1 MACDIGLGRGIKCKD
16 SVGGLANVYFINFG
30 DITGYTFD
38 ATNTD
43 VIETITGGG
52 TISAYKYE
60 LSTMLS
66 SFNEVFNS
74 TPNGNSSVT
83 QTLVLNIN
91 KQTLADHK
99 EIKLLTYGR
108 PRVVIEDKNGNFR
121 VMGLDFGADVT
132 TANAN
137 GGAAMQDTSGYEV
150 TLVATEKIYA
160 NFMEATNE
168 AGLATAGLTVVS
180 A

>member
-1 MACDIGLGRGIKCKD
+1 MACDLSLGRGIKCKD
-16 SVGGLANVYFINFG
+16 SVGGLANVYFINYAEV
-30 DITGYTFD
+30 TGYTYD
-38 ATNTD
+38 GTNTD

-52 TISAYKYE
+52 TINAYKYE
-60 LSTMLS
+60 LSTLLS

-74 TPNGNSSVT
+74 DPNGTSWVE

-99 EIKLLTYGR
+99 ELKLLTYGR
-108 PRVVIEDKNGNFR
+108 PRVIIEDKNGNYK
-121 VMGLDFGADVT
+121 VMGLDYGADVV

-137 GGAAMQDTSGYEV
+137 GGAAMTDPSGYEV
-150 TLVATEKIYA
+150 TLMAREKIYA

-168 AGLATAGLTVVS
+168 AGLATAGLTVVT

>member
-1 MACDIGLGRGIKCKD
+1 MACDISLGRAVKCKD
-16 SVGGLANVYFINFG
+16 QVGGLKNAYIINY
-30 DITGYTFD
+30 DDVTGYTYD

-52 TISAYKYE
+52 TINAYKYE
-60 LSTMLS
+60 LKGVST
-66 SFNEVFNS
+66 FNEVFNS
-74 TPNGNSSVT
+74 SRDTGTSSVE
-83 QTLVLNIN
+83 QTLMLSL
-91 KQTLADHK
+91 KTQSLADHK

-108 PRVVIEDKNGNFR
+108 PRIVIEDHNGNYR
-121 VMGLDFGADVT
+121 VMGLEHGAEVT
-132 TANAN
+132 TANASS
-137 GGAAMQDTSGYEV
+137 GAAMNDGSGYEI

-168 AGLATAGLTVVS
+168 AGLTTAGLTVVT

>member
-1 MACDIGLGRGIKCKD
+1 MACDLTLGRGVKCVD
-16 SVGGLANVYFINFG
+16 QVGGLKNVYFINY
-30 DITGYTFD
+30 DDVTGYTYD

-52 TISAYKYE
+52 TINAYKYE
-60 LSTMLS
+60 LKGVST
-66 SFNEVFNS
+66 FNEVM
-74 TPNGNSSVT
+74 NSSRDTGTTSVE
-83 QTLVLNIN
+83 QTLMLSL
-91 KQTLADHK
+91 KTQSLADHK

-108 PRVVIEDKNGNFR
+108 PRVVIEDRNGNYK
-121 VMGLDFGADVT
+121 VMGLDHGADVT
-132 TANAN
+132 TANASS
-137 GGAAMQDTSGYEV
+137 GAQMNDGAGYEI
-150 TLVATEKIYA
+150 TLVANEKIYA